1 VGGGKGR
8 GGRRRLRNKLGTN
21 LDRGRV
27 IYLSFFVREI
37 QVRVL
42 KTGRGIQF
50 RVLKTGREIQFRG
63 RCLYRR

>member
-1 VGGGKGR
+1 MGVVWEVARGGGKKTFT
-8 GGRRRLRNKLGTN
+8 NKLGTN

-37 QVRVL
+37 QVCVL

-63 RCLYRR
+63 RCL